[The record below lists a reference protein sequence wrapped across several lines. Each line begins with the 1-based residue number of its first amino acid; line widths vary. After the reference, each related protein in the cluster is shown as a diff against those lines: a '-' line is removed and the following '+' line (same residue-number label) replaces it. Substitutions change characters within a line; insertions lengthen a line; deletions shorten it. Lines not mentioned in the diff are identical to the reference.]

1 MFSLVIGLNLT
12 SHKANLGCCAPMSM
26 DLPLKDVVKFSRCG
40 VFSVFFSV
48 EIDFDGGGKKCLL
61 PEAEAPACLLFVPP
75 SRVDKNVRYKH

>member
-1 MFSLVIGLNLT
+1 MV
-12 SHKANLGCCAPMSM
+12 
-26 DLPLKDVVKFSRCG
+26 LPLKDVVKFSRCG

-75 SRVDKNVRYKH
+75 SRVDKNVRYKQQKAVERKVLSRSRLVA